1 VEYELSTDK
10 PNDQNIKALESELT
24 YPRFDTPYWK
34 DQINLMLKIGKKAEP
49 QISIKKFDGNRNDG
63 FNIKDEYNKIM
74 NGEEDYLKT
83 LSKDGANIKNILTYI
98 KSIDKLT
105 ENDPINNFH
114 KIKKDMI
121 GIEKTLNQSRLDGFI
136 KEGIEQHLQP
146 IKEKIPEWEDS
157 VHKSFGLKLEESLRQ
172 SGFELEG
179 HYPNLK
185 VLLYTLEVNLEN
197 NTVAIWFGP
206 LQEKLKTCKLVPEDI
221 VEKLKDIHNKNTQ
234 QRYDDKTFSS
244 YLYEAYKIASYRNKL
259 KIGEQVKIRDI
270 LSEFAFLIQD
280 ITFKTNPIKNR
291 YKDYGSV
298 FFAYDL
304 YRLKERNK
312 ENHEINMITAT
323 RAFTARRADFLWIP
337 SNEKGDGNYISHI
350 KFREL

>member
-1 VEYELSTDK
+1 
-10 PNDQNIKALESELT
+10 
-24 YPRFDTPYWK
+24 
-34 DQINLMLKIGKKAEP
+34 MLLQPKL
-49 QISIKKFDGNRNDG
+49 QVSIKKFDGNRNDG

-304 YRLKERNK
+304 YRLKERNI